1 MNSRRKIG
9 EFQIPEDRLPAA
21 LLAKEAIGRAASVRT
36 APTVTAALP
45 GKIERH
51 CPRCGRHAYHW
62 LTPRDTASALK
73 TTKLPTAS
81 CANCGHQWPCR
92 VMGKDQ

>member
-9 EFQIPEDRLPAA
+9 EFQIPEDRLP
-21 LLAKEAIGRAASVRT
+21 
-36 APTVTAALP
+36 AALP

-62 LTPRDTASALK
+62 LTPRDAASALK

-92 VMGKDQ
+92 VMEKDR